1 MELKDFIK
9 GVISDIALAT
19 KELNEEYSDTG
30 LLVNPANCHDIAK
43 GLSETGDGRM
53 VRDIEFNLVISAS
66 NTTNAGGGLKIN
78 VLRAGIDNEVNNS
91 TISTIKFSAPVAFPG
106 SEGPRRDFS

>member
-19 KELNEEYSDTG
+19 KELNEEYSNTG

-91 TISTIKFSAPVAFPG
+91 TISTIKFSVPVAFPG